1 MFPPCGILKPSSLQP
16 IPIACVLRMVLRV
29 TLAMVLVTKLTKI
42 EPDTMEMPV
51 PMMPSQR
58 SAAVSSSTLI
68 LKDEDGN
75 LDNAHS
81 KPWKT
86 AIQGGH
92 QKYQKKIL
100 YFE

>member
-1 MFPPCGILKPSSLQP
+1 
-16 IPIACVLRMVLRV
+16 MVLRV

-92 QKYQKKIL
+92 QKYQKK
-100 YFE
+100 YFTSSDPYHGISNHIF